1 MLKAARVEFAAA
13 TDIGKVRS
21 ENQDRWLADVDL
33 GLFAIADGLGGHA
46 AGSLAAQLVVDVLPR
61 LVRRALAGSGQ
72 TTAEAIGPALAR
84 QIKTLSE
91 MVYNETRGQPGV
103 SGTGTT
109 LVLALVDGARA
120 TIVHAGDSRAYLF
133 QDGWLRR
140 LTRDHTL
147 AELLAAQGQA
157 LDADVEQH
165 PAGHK
170 LTRYIGMPGTI
181 MADWQALALAVGD
194 LLLLCSDGLYGQ
206 VDEGEIIR
214 ILQSQR
220 SIEQKSEAL
229 VAAANGAGGQDN
241 VTVLL
246 LSPTEK
252 G

>member
-1 MLKAARVEFAAA
+1 
-13 TDIGKVRS
+13 
-21 ENQDRWLADVDL
+21 
-33 GLFAIADGLGGHA
+33 
-46 AGSLAAQLVVDVLPR
+46 
-61 LVRRALAGSGQ
+61 
-72 TTAEAIGPALAR
+72 
-84 QIKTLSE
+84 
-91 MVYNETRGQPGV
+91 
-103 SGTGTT
+103 
-109 LVLALVDGARA
+109 
-120 TIVHAGDSRAYLF
+120 
-133 QDGWLRR
+133 
-140 LTRDHTL
+140 
-147 AELLAAQGQA
+147 
-157 LDADVEQH
+157 
-165 PAGHK
+165 
-170 LTRYIGMPGTI
+170 

>member
-21 ENQDRWLADVDL
+21 ENQDRWLADTDL

-61 LVRRALAGSGQ
+61 LVRRVLADSGQ
-72 TTAEAIGPALAR
+72 TTAEAIGPALTR
-84 QIKTLSE
+84 QIKALSE

-109 LVLALVDGARA
+109 LVLAMVDGAGA

-133 QDGWLRR
+133 REGRLRR

-147 AELLAAQGQA
+147 AELLAAQGKA
-157 LDADVEQH
+157 LDTDVEQH
-165 PAGHK
+165 PAGRK

-181 MADWQALALAVGD
+181 TADWQALALAAGD

-214 ILQSQR
+214 ILQSLR

-229 VAAANGAGGQDN
+229 VAAANGAGGHDN

-246 LSPTEK
+246 LWRRE
-252 G
+252 